1 LPPKNFG
8 GVRFNCRKRGEIQEV
23 TFATGFAVI
32 LFLSKNAEIAV
43 AARRAANIKPE
54 NSGTAFELMKIVW
67 SIGDPFEWVTL
78 PPLAPYDF
86 EFHMMMKA

>member
-43 AARRAANIKPE
+43 AARRALTSN
-54 NSGTAFELMKIVW
+54 LKIQ
-67 SIGDPFEWVTL
+67 EQHL
-78 PPLAPYDF
+78 N
-86 EFHMMMKA
+86 